1 MNALL
6 GSYGAK
12 GGALLTSSPKA
23 GTLSDAR
30 FADPP
35 KPAAKRVGNKEYPL
49 ALDSA
54 GTNLAALK
62 AALDGTIKGLFFYN
76 SNAAKGYAQPK
87 RWTEVLQKTELAV
100 TIDVQMSET
109 ALQSD
114 YVLPEVTYLERL
126 ELPEWIGGKK
136 HFVGMRTVAID
147 KVLPDAKTCDE
158 IFNGLAEA
166 CGVGEYFQFT
176 AEDLAAAQLATV
188 GVDIGTMK
196 KEGVVELPDPRFQYG
211 TPKFKTPSGK
221 FEFSSEAVGAAGLN
235 PVISWI
241 PRKVMPKDG
250 EFYIVG
256 GKQGIHSHTMT
267 LNLEAL
273 NAISREYQL
282 ERLWMAASDA
292 ADLGIADGDTVELSS
307 SECSGQ
313 VAVKVTER
321 LKPGVLFLPTHYG
334 GTSPYLTRA
343 QGFGLNMMD
352 FVPLHLEPGVGSTMS
367 QEVAVK
373 VRKVEG

>member
-1 MNALL
+1 M
-6 GSYGAK
+6 S
-12 GGALLTSSPKA
+12 
-23 GTLSDAR
+23 
-30 FADPP
+30 
-35 KPAAKRVGNKEYPL
+35 

-87 RWTEVLQKTELAV
+87 MWTEALQKAELAV

-188 GVDIGTMK
+188 GVDLDTMK
-196 KEGVVELPDPRFQYG
+196 REGVVELPDPNFQYG

-235 PVISWI
+235 PVIGWI
-241 PRKVMPKDG
+241 PRKVTPKDG
-250 EFYIVG
+250 EFAIVG

-267 LNLEAL
+267 QNIACL
-273 NAISREYQL
+273 NAISREYHM
-282 ERLWMAASDA
+282 ERLWISAQDA
-292 ADLGIADGDTVELSS
+292 EDLGVQTGDTVEVAS
-307 SECSGQ
+307 SEHVGQ
-313 VAVKVTER
+313 VEARVTQR
-321 LKPGVLFLPTHYG
+321 LKPGVVFLPTHYG
-334 GTSPYLTRA
+334 GDSPAQTRA
-343 QGFGLNMMD
+343 YRYGIALTD
-352 FVPLHLEPGVGSTMS
+352 FIPFDMEPGVGSMMS
-367 QEVAVK
+367 QEVAVTVK
-373 VRKVEG
+373 KVEA